1 MKQTTLIKTAD
12 IAKKWY
18 VVDASEQTLGRLS
31 TQIAKILRGKHKPSF
46 TPHINNGDHV
56 IVINAEKVILSG
68 KKESD
73 KNYYFHSFHPGG
85 LKVRN
90 VQTQRKLFPER
101 IVERAVRLML
111 PKTVQGSNQ
120 YRALHVYAGSKH
132 PHEAQQPEVL
142 VIETK
147 KGVNN

>member
-31 TQIAKILRGKHKPSF
+31 TEIAKILRGKHKPSF

-68 KKESD
+68 NKEKD
-73 KNYYFHSFHPGG
+73 KNYYSHSFHPGG

-120 YRALHVYAGSKH
+120 YRALHVYAGSEH

-142 VIETK
+142 IINTK